1 MGEFRP
7 GPISVVHE
15 WGSWALVR
23 QTFTGP
29 DDKEFDRTYVQSP
42 GVVAVVAL
50 DGSGGDTRIV
60 MVRQYRPAVGET
72 LWELP
77 AGMRDVPGETP
88 VETAKRELAEETG
101 YWARSWSHFGRCVQ
115 SPGTSNATV
124 DFFMATDLVAGQSM
138 PQGPEEQRMSVHV
151 IALEEARRMVEGGE
165 IVNAMAVIGILRAAG
180 AHG

>member
-7 GPISVVHE
+7 GPIAVVHE

-23 QTFTGP
+23 QTFTDP
-29 DDKEFDRTYVQSP
+29 DDQVFDRTYVRSP

-50 DGSGGDTRIV
+50 DGSGVDARIV

-77 AGMRDVPGETP
+77 AGMRDVPDEP
-88 VETAKRELAEETG
+88 PLETAKRELAEETG
-101 YWARSWSHFGRCVQ
+101 YRAGSWSHLARCVQ

-124 DFFMATDLVAGQSM
+124 DLFLATDLVVGQST
-138 PQGPEEQRMSVHV
+138 PQGPEERRMSVHLM
-151 IALEEARRMVEGGE
+151 ALVEARRMVERGE
-165 IVNAMAVIGILRAAG
+165 IVNALAVIGILRATG
-180 AHG
+180 AHD